1 MYGVYNFKQ
10 REKLRPQSVKVYDYL
25 TMLDNSKFRKRVN
38 ITLFPV
44 LFLSEADLEILK
56 SEFLIAVF
64 MEIQAWADVTLSLGE
79 KVPTFRRIG
88 CL

>member
-25 TMLDNSKFRKRVN
+25 TMIDNSKFRKRVN

>member
-1 MYGVYNFKQ
+1 MS
-10 REKLRPQSVKVYDYL
+10 PQWFKVYDYL

-38 ITLFPV
+38 ITLFPA

-56 SEFLIAVF
+56 FEFLIAVF
-64 MEIQAWADVTLSLGE
+64 MEIQVWSDVTLSLDE
-79 KVPTFRRIG
+79 KVPTFRRSG

>member
-1 MYGVYNFKQ
+1 MYGVYNFEKQ
-10 REKLRPQSVKVYDYL
+10 EKLRTQLVKVYDKL
-25 TMLDNSKFRKRVN
+25 TTLDNSKFRKRVN

-44 LFLSEADLEILK
+44 LFLSEADLKILK

-64 MEIQAWADVTLSLGE
+64 MEIQVWSDVTLSLGE
-79 KVPTFRRIG
+79 KVPKFRSIG